1 MSKLNPFVFVVGC
14 PRSGTTLLQRMLNH
28 HPQLAVTND
37 THFIPR
43 ALKQP
48 DADVSTPLTPALID
62 RVVGY
67 HRFPRLGVDEATA
80 RALADRAPTYSEFVS
95 LLYDNV
101 AAQSSKPFAG
111 EKTPDYVR
119 YLPLLHRLFP
129 GVKSLHIIRD
139 GRDVALSLLDWATPT
154 KGPGRF
160 PLWQKEP
167 LAVSALWWEY
177 QVRSGLVAGVELG
190 PDRYSA
196 LRYEDLVDEPELVLR
211 RVSDFLAL
219 PFEEAMLGYHVGRTR
234 TESGLSAKRAWL
246 PPTPGLRD
254 WKAQFSDEDL
264 SLFETLVGGLLGELG
279 YERVTDSAP
288 PSIQERAKK
297 CRERWQIEFAERR
310 SGSGTKPLS

>member
-1 MSKLNPFVFVVGC
+1 
-14 PRSGTTLLQRMLNH
+14 MLNH

-48 DADVSTPLTPALID
+48 DADENTPLTPALID
-62 RVVGY
+62 RVVSY
-67 HRFPRLGVDEATA
+67 HRFPRLGVDEPTA
-80 RALADRAPTYSEFVS
+80 RSLAERASTYSAFIS
-95 LLYDNV
+95 LLYDQV
-101 AAQSSKPFAG
+101 AAQASKPFAG

-160 PLWQKEP
+160 PLWQEEP

-177 QVRSGLVAGVELG
+177 QVRSGLVSGLELG
-190 PDRYSA
+190 PSRYFA
-196 LRYEDLVDEPELVLR
+196 LRYEDLVQQPEEVLR
-211 RVSDFLAL
+211 RVSGFLGL
-219 PFEEAMLGYHVGRTR
+219 PFEDAMLEYHVGRTR
-234 TESGLSAKRAWL
+234 AESGLSAKRAWL

-254 WKAQFSDEDL
+254 WRVQFSDEDL
-264 SLFETLVGGLLGELG
+264 TLFENLVGGLLEELG
-279 YERVTDSAP
+279 YERVTDSAA
-288 PSIQERAKK
+288 PSIQERAEK

-310 SGSGTKPLS
+310 SRSSRKPLS